1 MQNKN
6 LEFKVGVFVA
16 IGLLV
21 LGFMILKLGN
31 REFKETYKIIGLFD
45 YTGGVVKG
53 GPVRCAGVE
62 VGKVVDLVLVTE
74 NLANDEVSHVEVVMD
89 IADGVILRDDARVSI
104 QSYGILGEKHIEFTP
119 AEKIDPAAKIL
130 KPGGKI
136 KGINPVVLDDLAK
149 EGQEIFKSL
158 RGAAKAIETVLS
170 DQNVDNISET
180 ISNTKNLTA
189 DMKVFINR
197 LDNLVANNAEDVTKL
212 ISQLSDG
219 SAKFKETLDNLDS
232 ILVSVKEGW
241 GTAGKLVV
249 DPELYNELTALIKDL
264 RKYGIFY
271 KGKRQDT
278 LRSKHIKGYDSGD
291 EDKDVGI
298 NRGFIR

>member
-31 REFKETYKIIGLFD
+31 REFKETYKIVGLFD

-74 NLANDEVSHVEVVMD
+74 GLANDEVSHVEVVMD

-119 AEKIDPAAKIL
+119 AEKIDPEAKIL
-130 KPGGKI
+130 KPGDKI

-158 RGAAKAIETVLS
+158 RGAAKAIEKVLS

-189 DMKVFINR
+189 DMKLFISR
-197 LDNLVANNAEDVTKL
+197 LDNLVANNAEHITKL
-212 ISQLSDG
+212 ISRLSDG

-271 KGKRQDT
+271 KGKGQDT
-278 LRSKHIKGYDSGD
+278 SRSKHIKGYDSGG
-291 EDKDVGI
+291 EGKDAGI